1 MYMKTIDVGPP
12 PMRADDVELLLDGTL
27 REVRCAQ
34 DRRAVKVI
42 HGRGRPDRPGV
53 LRDIVRN
60 WVYHRRASIR
70 AVIPGFDRT
79 IKTSQLRRHR

>member
-34 DRRAVKVI
+34 DRRAINVI
-42 HGRGRPDRPGV
+42 HGRDRPGV

-60 WVYHRRASIR
+60 WVYRRRASIR